1 LTNIQSGAER
11 IHATVAKF
19 VGFSKKR
26 TCNTKMP
33 VEPGEPIEKAVSIC
47 RYEIKRTIRAFDV
60 DVETNLPTI
69 RVDPWALEQVIINLL
84 INASQVTDKEDSR
97 LRLNA
102 FVEKNGGNR
111 FTIEITDNGCGM
123 DEETKK
129 KIFFPF
135 FTSKKDGKG
144 TGLGLYIVKSLV
156 DEMAGHIEV
165 QSEPGKG
172 STFRISLPVDKGKS

>member
-1 LTNIQSGAER
+1 
-11 IHATVAKF
+11 
-19 VGFSKKR
+19 
-26 TCNTKMP
+26 
-33 VEPGEPIEKAVSIC
+33 
-47 RYEIKRTIRAFDV
+47 
-60 DVETNLPTI
+60 
-69 RVDPWALEQVIINLL
+69 
-84 INASQVTDKEDSR
+84 
-97 LRLNA
+97 
-102 FVEKNGGNR
+102 
-111 FTIEITDNGCGM
+111 M